1 MTSQHV
7 EKGNEKGCRKD
18 GCREDSSLMLLLVI
32 SIQTQENEGKKKSGM
47 GGRQPA
53 DPPQTTLNNNAHVS
67 IRVKKKKRGAKLKA
81 VEVQHRSTGNTK
93 NASSSA
99 HATLLLKKSGSA
111 FLTYR

>member
-1 MTSQHV
+1 MPRGLITHV
-7 EKGNEKGCRKD
+7 AACDFNPNAGKR
-18 GCREDSSLMLLLVI
+18 R
-32 SIQTQENEGKKKSGM
+32 KKKSGM

-67 IRVKKKKRGAKLKA
+67 IRVKKKRGAKLKA